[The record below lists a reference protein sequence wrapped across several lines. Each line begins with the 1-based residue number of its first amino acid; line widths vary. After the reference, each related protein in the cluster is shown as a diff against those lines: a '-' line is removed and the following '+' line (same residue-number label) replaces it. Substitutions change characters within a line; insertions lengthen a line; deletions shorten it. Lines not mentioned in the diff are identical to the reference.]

1 MARTNGKTR
10 EKMLFESRIDLSDDL
25 RYQMIDLLNRQ
36 LADTFNMFSL
46 AKQAHWNVKG
56 SDFFQLH
63 ELYDVI
69 AEELIGYVDQ
79 IAERVT
85 TLGGVALGTVKMA
98 ANSTSIRD
106 FPEGGVDSMKSV
118 EVLADR
124 LSNLAASTREAL
136 QISDDKG
143 DLDTSDLLIEIS
155 RGLDKRL
162 WFLEAHLQKGSA

>member
-1 MARTNGKTR
+1 MARVNGKTR
-10 EKMLFESRIDLSDDL
+10 ESMLFESRIDLSDDL

-69 AEELIGYVDQ
+69 AEELLGYVDQ
-79 IAERVT
+79 IAERIT

-98 ANSTSIRD
+98 ANLTSLQD
-106 FPEGGVDSMKSV
+106 FPEGGIDSMKSV
-118 EVLADR
+118 QVMADR
-124 LSNLAASTREAL
+124 LSKLTASTREAL

-143 DLDTSDLLIEIS
+143 DLDTSDLLIEVS

-162 WFLEAHLQKGSA
+162 WFLEAHLQKGSI